1 MIIKAFFAASSDVS
15 QPILN
20 KYMSV
25 LSIMEKSGLKVEQVF
40 LQKKRYDLSNGEVKY
55 DRIYTDVI
63 NTINKSDIFV
73 ADISYPS
80 GGVGYQIYH
89 AYYQKKPIIIIY
101 TENKKTNPSMMI
113 RGIKSKKI
121 YILKYN
127 DIDNLKEQLPVI
139 INKACKQLKTRFNLV
154 LSNYDYL
161 FLEKTAKSYK
171 ISKTRFINN
180 LIKVAKKQ
188 IIRNHG
194 EKKNNIS

>member
-1 MIIKAFFAASSDVS
+1 
-15 QPILN
+15 
-20 KYMSV
+20 
-25 LSIMEKSGLKVEQVF
+25 
-40 LQKKRYDLSNGEVKY
+40 
-55 DRIYTDVI
+55 
-63 NTINKSDIFV
+63 
-73 ADISYPS
+73 
-80 GGVGYQIYH
+80 
-89 AYYQKKPIIIIY
+89 
-101 TENKKTNPSMMI
+101 MMI